1 MSETNNG
8 SGSGPTDN
16 SLVGKL
22 RENLGGVFSGAKG
35 AKVEVEALK
44 KKLTG
49 GGSRFIDLAVGSEL
63 YIGLVLNAI
72 LGRFS

>member
-22 RENLGGVFSGAKG
+22 RENVGGPMGLGAKG

-44 KKLTG
+44 KKTNRG
-49 GGSRFIDLAVGSEL
+49 EVGL
-63 YIGLVLNAI
+63 
-72 LGRFS
+72 